1 MPVVTQLS
9 PNFLG
14 GVSKQNDDKKLA
26 GQVSECI
33 NGYPD
38 PTYGLLKRPGMKF
51 INHLKDTDEN
61 VYNKADLENAV
72 WFFLDRSETT
82 SYIGAIK
89 GSNIYA
95 WNATTGEACN
105 VTNNGASYLTG
116 AITSDHFHF
125 RSIQDTT
132 IITNQTKV
140 TAMLPAGTF
149 IANSVGTLKLISL
162 VDGYD
167 YTVTIQGID
176 ATATATSS
184 TTFQDFLTGVNPNN
198 SLSGE
203 VKSIIEDEQNASNT
217 NFDGAWYIE
226 SYVNSLVIKRFSG
239 TNSVT
244 IGYAPASPGTP
255 LPFTLTA
262 VGGFNNDS
270 VEAFLDQ
277 VNNVTELPA
286 ESFDGHNL
294 KILNTNSDS
303 DDYYVK
309 FIAYDG
315 VRGKGY
321 WLETIARDASPGI
334 DARTMPHRFIFN
346 GTVNGVDQFTFEPIP
361 VDIALYPNAD
371 TNTFGVPRLTGDDIT
386 SPKPSFINKK
396 IKATFFYNNRFG
408 VLSEDNVILSVAN
421 EPFNFFVKSALT
433 QIASDPIDLNV
444 SSTRPVQLFDVLPTA
459 QGLLLFADRQQFM
472 LSATDANT
480 LTPTS
485 SIIRTVSSYEMDS
498 NIPPV
503 DIGTTVGF
511 VNKVPDYAKVFS
523 MQLRDVEQPPIVVDI
538 SKVVLEWIPETVD
551 RLVSSPQNSFILLVD
566 RQSSYIYIY
575 SYYND
580 GEKDLFQAWT
590 KWELTGTIQDAYVLN
605 DDIVVV
611 TQQEDVYL
619 LNSITVNEL
628 PTGDVSVVFDSNTS
642 EFVITGNPCL
652 DLFALPTSPDGIID
666 KVVYNETTNLTK
678 IYTPYKPIS
687 GKNGAVLIGKPAKD
701 EGYFVEVT
709 PKIETGTNYNYFE
722 AVGDLRDSAD
732 SIIIGYN
739 YHFEVQLPTFY
750 FRRTDGNSV
759 DFSAILTIA
768 RIKVSTGRS
777 GPLVFKT
784 KLGSSKEWVLIK
796 EVTVSD
802 DYQFSTSPVKPEY
815 RFDVPIH
822 QRNTNF
828 ELKMTSDYP
837 YPVSLVEMMWEGNY
851 SPRYYRRA

>member
-14 GVSKQNDDKKLA
+14 GVSKQNDDKKLP

-38 PTYGLLKRPGMKF
+38 ATYGLLKRPGMKF
-51 INHLKDTDEN
+51 IDHLKDLN
-61 VYNKADLENAV
+61 GNIYSKADLENAV
-72 WFFLDRSETT
+72 WFFLDRSEAN
-82 SYIGAIK
+82 SYVGAVK
-89 GSNIYA
+89 GTNIHV
-95 WNATTGEACN
+95 WNAHTGAACQ
-105 VTNNGASYLTG
+105 VTNNSGSYFNGAS
-116 AITSDHFHF
+116 TSDHFHF

-132 IITNQTKV
+132 IITNRTK
-140 TAMLPAGTF
+140 TASMLPNGTF
-149 IANSVGTLKLISL
+149 VADSVGTLKLVSL

-167 YTVTIQGID
+167 YTVTIQGISD
-176 ATATATSS
+176 TASATSS
-184 TTFQDFLTGVNPNN
+184 STFQSFLTGVNANN

-203 VKSIIEDEQNASNT
+203 VKSIIETQQTASNA
-217 NFDGAWYIE
+217 NFDGVWYIE
-226 SYVNSLVIKRFSG
+226 SYANSLVIKRFSG

-255 LPFTLTA
+255 LAFSLTA

-270 VEAFLDQ
+270 LEAFLDE
-277 VNNVTELPA
+277 VNDVTELPA
-286 ESFDGHNL
+286 ESFDGHNVR
-294 KILNTNSDS
+294 ILNTNNDS

-309 FIAYDG
+309 YVAYDG
-315 VRGKGY
+315 IRGKGY
-321 WLETIARDASPGI
+321 WLETIARDASPGL
-334 DARTMPHRFIFN
+334 DSSTMPHRFVFT

-361 VDIALYPNAD
+361 FVS
-371 TNTFGVPRLTGDDIT
+371 RLVGDDIT
-386 SPKPSFINKK
+386 SPVPSFIGKT

-408 VLSEDNVILSVAN
+408 LLSEDNVILSVAN
-421 EPFNFFVKSALT
+421 ESFNFFVKSALT
-433 QIASDPIDLNV
+433 QIASDPVDLNV
-444 SSTRPVQLFDVLPTA
+444 SSTRPVTLFDVLPTA

-472 LSATDANT
+472 LSATDSNT

-498 NIPPV
+498 NIAPV

-551 RLVSSPQNSFILLVD
+551 RLVSSPQNSFIMLVD
-566 RQSSYIYIY
+566 RGSECIYIY

-605 DDIVVV
+605 DDIIVI
-611 TQQEDVYL
+611 TQQENEYL

-628 PTGDVSVVFDSNTS
+628 PTGDVTVNTS
-642 EFVITGNPCL
+642 DPFITGNPCL
-652 DLFALPTSPDGIID
+652 DLFSKPLAPALGID
-666 KVVYNETTNLTK
+666 PVVYDVTNNVTK
-678 IYTPYKPIS
+678 IYTPYTPIEN
-687 GKNGAVLIGKPAKD
+687 KKGAILIGKPNED
-701 EGYFVEVT
+701 EGYFLEVT

-722 AVGDLRDSAD
+722 AVGNLTDTAD
-732 SIIIGYN
+732 NIIVGYN

-750 FRRTDGNSV
+750 FRRDQQSV

-777 GPLVFKT
+777 GPLVFET
-784 KLGSSKEWVLIK
+784 KLGSSKEWTLIK
-796 EVTVSD
+796 EVTLSD

-815 RFDVPIH
+815 RFTVPIH

-828 ELKMTSDYP
+828 KLKMTSDYP

-851 SPRYYRRA
+851 SPRYYKRA

>member
-26 GQVSECI
+26 GQLSECI

-51 INHLKDTDEN
+51 IDRLKDANEN

-82 SYIGAIK
+82 SYVAAIK

-95 WNATTGEACN
+95 WNAETGEACN
-105 VTNNGASYLTG
+105 VTNNGTSYLAG
-116 AITSDHFHF
+116 ASTSDHFHF

-149 IANSVGTLKLISL
+149 IANSVGTLKLVSL

-167 YTVTIQGID
+167 YTVTIQGISD
-176 ATATATSS
+176 TASATSS
-184 TTFQDFLTGVNPNN
+184 STFQDFLTGVNPNN

-244 IGYAPASPGTP
+244 LGYAPANPGTP

-277 VNNVTELPA
+277 VNDVTELPA
-286 ESFDGHNL
+286 ESFQDHNVR
-294 KILNTNSDS
+294 ILNTNSDS

-309 FIAYDG
+309 YVAYDG
-315 VRGKGY
+315 IRGKGY
-321 WLETIARDASPGI
+321 WLETVARDASPGL
-334 DARTMPHRFIFN
+334 DASTMPHRFVFN
-346 GTVNGVDQFTFEPIP
+346 GTVNGVDQFIFEPI
-361 VDIALYPNAD
+361 
-371 TNTFGVPRLTGDDIT
+371 TFVSRLAGDDIT
-386 SPKPSFINKK
+386 SPVPSFIGST

-408 VLSEDNVILSVAN
+408 LLSEDNVILSVAN
-421 EPFNFFVKSALT
+421 ESFNFFVKSALT

-444 SSTRPVQLFDVLPTA
+444 SSTRPVTLFDVLPTA

-498 NIPPV
+498 NISPV

-551 RLVSSPQNSFILLVD
+551 RLVSSPQNSFIILID
-566 RQSSYIYIY
+566 RQSSYIYMY

-605 DDIVVV
+605 DDIGVI
-611 TQQEDVYL
+611 TQQEDEYL

-628 PTGDVSVVFDSNTS
+628 PTGDVSVVLDSNN
-642 EFVITGNPCL
+642 EFVVTGNPCL
-652 DLFALPTSPDGIID
+652 DLFSLPKSPDGIID
-666 KVVYNETTNLTK
+666 KVVYNQTTNLTK

-709 PKIETGTNYNYFE
+709 PKIEANTNYNYFE

-750 FRRTDGNSV
+750 FRRRDGNSV

-777 GPLVFKT
+777 GPLVFET
-784 KLGSSKEWVLIK
+784 KLGSSKEWTLIK

>member
-51 INHLKDTDEN
+51 IDRLKDANEN

-82 SYIGAIK
+82 SYVAAIK

-95 WNATTGEACN
+95 WNAETGEACN
-105 VTNNGASYLTG
+105 VTNNSASYLAG
-116 AITSDHFHF
+116 ASTSDHFHF

-149 IANSVGTLKLISL
+149 VANSVGTLKLVSL
-162 VDGYD
+162 VSGYA
-167 YTVTIQGID
+167 YTVTIQGISD
-176 ATATATSS
+176 TAQAQSNS
-184 TTFQDFLTGVNPNN
+184 TFTDFLTDTTPNN

-203 VKSIIEDEQNASNT
+203 VLDIIQTQQNVNNSNFT
-217 NFDGAWYIE
+217 GAWYIE

-244 IGYAPASPGTP
+244 LGYAPANPGTP

-277 VNNVTELPA
+277 VNDVTELPA
-286 ESFDGHNL
+286 ESFQDHNVR
-294 KILNTNSDS
+294 ILNTNSDS

-309 FIAYDG
+309 YVAYDG
-315 VRGKGY
+315 IRGKGY
-321 WLETIARDASPGI
+321 WLETVARDASPGL
-334 DARTMPHRFIFN
+334 DASTMPHRFVFN
-346 GTVNGVDQFTFEPIP
+346 GTVNGVDQFIFESITF
-361 VDIALYPNAD
+361 VS
-371 TNTFGVPRLTGDDIT
+371 RLAGDDIT
-386 SPKPSFINKK
+386 SPVPSFIGST

-408 VLSEDNVILSVAN
+408 LLSEDNVILSVAN
-421 EPFNFFVKSALT
+421 ESFNFFVKSALT

-444 SSTRPVQLFDVLPTA
+444 SSTRPVTLFDVLPTA

-498 NIPPV
+498 NISPV

-611 TQQEDVYL
+611 TQQEDEYL

-628 PTGDVSVVFDSNTS
+628 PTGDVSVVLDSNN
-642 EFVITGNPCL
+642 EFVVTGNPCL

-709 PKIETGTNYNYFE
+709 PKIEPGTNYNYFE

-750 FRRTDGNSV
+750 FRRRDGNSV

-777 GPLVFKT
+777 GPLVFET
-784 KLGSSKEWVLIK
+784 KLGSSKEWTLIK

>member
-51 INHLKDTDEN
+51 IDHLKDTDDN
-61 VYNKADLENAV
+61 AYNKAALEDAV

-89 GSNIYA
+89 GANIYA
-95 WNATTGEACN
+95 WNALTGKACN
-105 VTNNGASYLTG
+105 ITNNGVSYLTG
-116 AITSDHFHF
+116 ANTSDHFHF

-167 YTVTIQGID
+167 YTVTIQGISD
-176 ATATATSS
+176 TASAPSS
-184 TTFQDFLTGVNPNN
+184 TTFQDFLTGVNANN

-203 VKSIIEDEQNASNT
+203 VKSIIETQQNASNA
-217 NFDGAWYIE
+217 NFDGVWYIE
-226 SYVNSLVIKRFSG
+226 SYVNSLVIRRFSG
-239 TNSVT
+239 ANAVVLNNTPST
-244 IGYAPASPGTP
+244 ITGTP

-270 VEAFLDQ
+270 IEAFLDQ

-294 KILNTNSDS
+294 RILNTNSDS

-309 FIAYDG
+309 YIAYDG
-315 VRGKGY
+315 ISGKGY
-321 WLETIARDASPGI
+321 WLETIARDASPGL
-334 DARTMPHRFIFN
+334 DSATMPHRFVFTSEI
-346 GTVNGVDQFTFEPIP
+346 NGVDQFTFEPIP
-361 VDIALYPNAD
+361 FVS
-371 TNTFGVPRLTGDDIT
+371 RLAGDDIT
-386 SPKPSFINKK
+386 SPIPSFIGKP

-408 VLSEDNVILSVAN
+408 LLSEDNVILSVAN

-444 SSTRPVQLFDVLPTA
+444 SSTRPVTLFDVLPTA

-498 NIPPV
+498 NISPV

-538 SKVVLEWIPETVD
+538 SKVVLEWIPETID

-566 RQSSYIYIY
+566 RQSSYIYMY

-611 TQQEDVYL
+611 TQQEEAYL

-628 PTGDVSVVFDSNTS
+628 PTGDVSVVLDSDD
-642 EFVITGNPCL
+642 EFVVTGNPCL
-652 DLFALPTSPDGIID
+652 DLFSLPKSPDGIID
-666 KVVYNETTNLTK
+666 KVVYIPTDNVTK
-678 IYTPYKPIS
+678 IYTPYKPI
-687 GKNGAVLIGKPAKD
+687 KNKKGALLIGKPDKD
-701 EGYFVEVT
+701 EGFFVEVT
-709 PKIETGTNYNYFE
+709 PKIEANTNYNYFE
-722 AVGDLRDSAD
+722 AVGNLSDAAD

-739 YHFEVQLPTFY
+739 YNFEVQLPTFY
-750 FRRTDGNSV
+750 FRRKDGNSV
-759 DFSAILTIA
+759 DFSAVLTIA

-777 GPLVFKT
+777 GPLVFET
-784 KLGSSKEWVLIK
+784 KLGSSKEWTLIK

-802 DYQFSTSPVKPEY
+802 DYAFSTSPVKPEY

-828 ELKMTSDYP
+828 KLKMTSNYP

>member
-26 GQVSECI
+26 GQLSECI

-51 INHLKDTDEN
+51 IDRLKDANEN

-82 SYIGAIK
+82 SYVAAIK

-95 WNATTGEACN
+95 WNAETGEACN
-105 VTNNGASYLTG
+105 VTNNGTSYLAG
-116 AITSDHFHF
+116 ASTSDHFHF

-149 IANSVGTLKLISL
+149 IANSVGTLKLVSL

-167 YTVTIQGID
+167 YTVTIQGISD
-176 ATATATSS
+176 TASATSS
-184 TTFQDFLTGVNPNN
+184 STFQDFLTGVNPNN

-244 IGYAPASPGTP
+244 LGYAPANPGTP

-277 VNNVTELPA
+277 VNDVTELPA
-286 ESFDGHNL
+286 ESFQDHNVR
-294 KILNTNSDS
+294 ILNTNSDS

-309 FIAYDG
+309 YVAYDG
-315 VRGKGY
+315 IRGKGY
-321 WLETIARDASPGI
+321 WLETVARDASPGL
-334 DARTMPHRFIFN
+334 DASTMPHRFVFN
-346 GTVNGVDQFTFEPIP
+346 GTVNGVDQFIFEPI
-361 VDIALYPNAD
+361 
-371 TNTFGVPRLTGDDIT
+371 TFVSRLAGDDIT
-386 SPKPSFINKK
+386 SPVPSFIGST

-408 VLSEDNVILSVAN
+408 LLSEDNVILSVAN
-421 EPFNFFVKSALT
+421 ESFNFFVKSALT

-444 SSTRPVQLFDVLPTA
+444 SSTRPVTLFDVLPTA

-498 NIPPV
+498 NISPV

-551 RLVSSPQNSFILLVD
+551 RLVSSPQNSFIILID
-566 RQSSYIYIY
+566 RQSSYIYMY

-605 DDIVVV
+605 DDIVVI
-611 TQQEDVYL
+611 TQQEDEYL

-628 PTGDVSVVFDSNTS
+628 PTGDVSVVLDSNN
-642 EFVITGNPCL
+642 EFVVTGNPCL
-652 DLFALPTSPDGIID
+652 DLFSLPKSPDGIID
-666 KVVYNETTNLTK
+666 KVVYNQTTNLTK

-709 PKIETGTNYNYFE
+709 PKIEANTNYNYFE

-750 FRRTDGNSV
+750 FRRRDGNSV

-777 GPLVFKT
+777 GPLVFET
-784 KLGSSKEWVLIK
+784 KLGSSKEWTLIK

>member
-61 VYNKADLENAV
+61 AYNKADLENAV

-140 TAMLPAGTF
+140 TAMLPVGTF
-149 IANSVGTLKLISL
+149 IANSVGTLKLVSL
-162 VDGYD
+162 VDTYE
-167 YTVTIQGID
+167 YTVTIQGIS
-176 ATATATSS
+176 ATATAQSN
-184 TTFQDFLTGVNPNN
+184 TTFQDFLNGTHVSH
-198 SLSGE
+198 SLSGAI
-203 VKSIIEDEQNASNT
+203 KNLIEYEQNASNT
-217 NFDGAWYIE
+217 DFDGAWYIE
-226 SYVNSLVIKRFSG
+226 SYINSLVIKRFSG

-255 LPFTLTA
+255 LAFTLTA

-294 KILNTNSDS
+294 RILNTNSDS

-346 GTVNGVDQFTFEPIP
+346 GTVNNVDQFTFEPIP
-361 VDIALYPNAD
+361 VDTVLYPNAD
-371 TNTFGVPRLTGDDIT
+371 TNTFGVPRLTGDNIT
-386 SPKPSFINKK
+386 SPEPSFINKK

-498 NIPPV
+498 NISPV

-628 PTGDVSVVFDSNTS
+628 PTGDVSVVLDSNTS

-666 KVVYNETTNLTK
+666 KVVYNETDNVTK

-722 AVGDLRDSAD
+722 AVGNLEDSAD

-750 FRRTDGNSV
+750 FRRRDGNSV

-777 GPLVFKT
+777 GPLVFET
-784 KLGSSKEWVLIK
+784 KLGSSKEWTLIK

>member
-51 INHLKDTDEN
+51 INHLKDTSEN

-82 SYIGAIK
+82 SYVAAIK

-95 WNATTGEACN
+95 WNAETGEACN

-167 YTVTIQGID
+167 YTVTIQGISG
-176 ATATATSS
+176 TASATSS

-203 VKSIIEDEQNASNT
+203 VKSIIEDEQDPNQGGGINT

-309 FIAYDG
+309 YVAYDG

-334 DARTMPHRFIFN
+334 DASTMPHRFVFN
-346 GTVNGVDQFTFEPIP
+346 GTVNNVDQFTFEPIP
-361 VDIALYPNAD
+361 FVS
-371 TNTFGVPRLTGDDIT
+371 RLAGDDIT
-386 SPKPSFINKK
+386 SPEPSFIDRK

-408 VLSEDNVILSVAN
+408 LLSEDNVILSVAN
-421 EPFNFFVKSALT
+421 ESFNFFVKSALT

-485 SIIRTVSSYEMDS
+485 SIIRTVSSYEMNS
-498 NIPPV
+498 NISPV

-666 KVVYNETTNLTK
+666 KVSYNETTNLTK

-687 GKNGAVLIGKPAKD
+687 GKKGAVLIGKPAKD

-709 PKIETGTNYNYFE
+709 PKIEANTNYNYFE
-722 AVGDLRDSAD
+722 AVGDLSAASD

-739 YHFEVQLPTFY
+739 YHFEVQLPKFY
-750 FRRTDGNSV
+750 FRRRDGNSV

-777 GPLVFKT
+777 GPLVFET
-784 KLGSSKEWVLIK
+784 KLGSSKEWTLIK

>member
-14 GVSKQNDDKKLA
+14 GVSKQNDDKKLP

-38 PTYGLLKRPGMKF
+38 ATYGLLKRPGMKF
-51 INHLKDTDEN
+51 IDHLKDLDDN
-61 VYNKADLENAV
+61 IYSKADLEDAV
-72 WFFLDRSETT
+72 WFFLDRSEAN

-89 GSNIYA
+89 GTNIHA
-95 WNATTGEACN
+95 WNAYTGAACE
-105 VTNNGASYLTG
+105 VTDNTNDNSAYLSGAS
-116 AITSDHFHF
+116 TSDHFHF

-149 IANSVGTLKLISL
+149 VANSVGTLKLVSL

-167 YTVTIQGID
+167 YTVTIQGVSD
-176 ATATATSS
+176 SASATSS
-184 TTFQDFLTGVNPNN
+184 STFQSFLTGVNPNN

-203 VKSIIEDEQNASNT
+203 VKSIIETQQTASNAD
-217 NFDGAWYIE
+217 FDGAWYIE

-255 LPFTLTA
+255 LAFSLTA

-277 VNNVTELPA
+277 VNDVTELPA
-286 ESFDGHNL
+286 ESFDGHNVR
-294 KILNTNSDS
+294 ILNTNNDS

-309 FIAYDG
+309 YVAYDG
-315 VRGKGY
+315 IRGKGY
-321 WLETIARDASPGI
+321 WLETIARDASPGL
-334 DARTMPHRFIFN
+334 DATTMPHRFVLN
-346 GTVNGVDQFTFEPIP
+346 EPVNGVDQFSFEPIP
-361 VDIALYPNAD
+361 FVS
-371 TNTFGVPRLTGDDIT
+371 RLVGDDIT
-386 SPKPSFINKK
+386 SPVPSFIGNT

-408 VLSEDNVILSVAN
+408 LLSEDNVILSVAN
-421 EPFNFFVKSALT
+421 ESFNFFVKSALT

-444 SSTRPVQLFDVLPTA
+444 SSTRPVTLFDVLPTA
-459 QGLLLFADRQQFM
+459 QGLLLFGDRQQFI

-485 SIIRTVSSYEMDS
+485 SIIRTVSNYEMDS
-498 NIPPV
+498 NISPV

-566 RQSSYIYIY
+566 RGSSYIYMY

-605 DDIVVV
+605 DDIVVI
-611 TQQEDVYL
+611 TQQEGEYL

-628 PTGDVSVVFDSNTS
+628 PTGDVSVVLNSNNK
-642 EFVITGNPCL
+642 FVVTGNPCL
-652 DLFALPTSPDGIID
+652 DLFSLPKSPDGIID
-666 KVVYNETTNLTK
+666 KVVYNPTNNVTK
-678 IYTPYKPIS
+678 IYTPYKPIEN
-687 GKNGAVLIGKPAKD
+687 KKGAILIGKPNED
-701 EGYFVEVT
+701 EGYFLEVT

-722 AVGDLRDSAD
+722 AVGNLTDTAD
-732 SIIIGYN
+732 NIIVGYN

-750 FRRTDGNSV
+750 FRRDQQSV

-777 GPLVFKT
+777 GPLVFET
-784 KLGSSKEWVLIK
+784 KLGSAKEWTLVK
-796 EVTVSD
+796 EVTLSD

-815 RFDVPIH
+815 RFTVPIH

-828 ELKMTSDYP
+828 ELKMTSNYP

>member
-14 GVSKQNDDKKLA
+14 GVSKQNDDKKLP

-38 PTYGLLKRPGMKF
+38 ATYGLLKRPGMKF
-51 INHLKDTDEN
+51 IDHLKDLN
-61 VYNKADLENAV
+61 GNSYSKAALENAV
-72 WFFLDRSETT
+72 WFFLDRSEAN
-82 SYIGAIK
+82 SYVGAIK
-89 GSNIYA
+89 GSNIYV
-95 WNATTGEACN
+95 WNAYTGEPCN
-105 VTNNGASYLTG
+105 VTNNSGTYLQNAS
-116 AITSDHFHF
+116 TSNDLHF

-132 IITNQTKV
+132 IITNRTKV

-149 IANSVGTLKLISL
+149 VANSVGTLKLIAL
-162 VDGYD
+162 VDSYN
-167 YTVTIQGID
+167 YTVTLQGISAS
-176 ATATATSS
+176 ATAQSS
-184 TTFQDFLTGVNPNN
+184 TTFTDFLSGTHASH
-198 SLSGE
+198 SLSGAIRNLI
-203 VKSIIEDEQNASNT
+203 STQQAANNT
-217 NFDGAWYIE
+217 DFSGEWYLE
-226 SYVNSLVIKRFSG
+226 SYSNSLVIKRF
-239 TNSVT
+239 TNAVNSVT
-244 IGYAPASPGTP
+244 IGYPSGTP
-255 LPFTLTA
+255 TGAPLSFTLSA
-262 VGGFNNDS
+262 QGGFNNDS
-270 VEAFLDQ
+270 IESFLDE
-277 VNNVTELPA
+277 VSNVTELPA
-286 ESFDGHNL
+286 ESFQDHNVRV
-294 KILNTNSDS
+294 LNTDSAS

-315 VRGKGY
+315 LRGRGY
-321 WLETIARDASPGI
+321 WLETIARDASPGL
-334 DARTMPHRFIFN
+334 DASTMPHKLVFTN
-346 GTVNGVDQFTFEPIP
+346 TVNNVDQFTFGPISF
-361 VDIALYPNAD
+361 VS
-371 TNTFGVPRLTGDDIT
+371 RLVGNDIT
-386 SPKPSFINKK
+386 SPEPSFINNK
-396 IKATFFYNNRFG
+396 IKSSFYYNNRFG
-408 VLSEDNVILSVAN
+408 FLSEDNIILSVAN
-421 EPFNFFVKSALT
+421 ESFNFFVKSALT
-433 QIASDPIDLNV
+433 QTASDPVDLNV
-444 SSTRPVQLFDVLPTA
+444 SSTRPVTLFDVLPTA

-472 LSATDANT
+472 LSATDSNT

-498 NIPPV
+498 NIAPV

-511 VNKVPDYAKVFS
+511 VNKIPDYAKVFS

-538 SKVVLEWIPETVD
+538 SKVVLEWLPDTVD

-605 DDIVVV
+605 DDIVVI
-611 TQQEDVYL
+611 TQQEDEYL

-628 PTGDVSVVFDSNTS
+628 PTGDVAVNTS
-642 EFVITGNPCL
+642 EPFITGNPCL
-652 DLFALPTSPDGIID
+652 DLFSKPSAPALGID
-666 KVVYNETTNLTK
+666 PVVYDLTNNVTK

-687 GKNGAVLIGKPAKD
+687 GKNGAILIGKPAKD
-701 EGYFVEVT
+701 EGYFVEVI

-722 AVGDLRDSAD
+722 AVGDLTDTAD
-732 SIIIGYN
+732 NIIIGYN

-750 FRRTDGNSV
+750 FRRDQQSV

-777 GPLVFKT
+777 GPLVFET
-784 KLGSSKEWVLIK
+784 KLGSSKEWTLIK
-796 EVTVSD
+796 EVISSD

-815 RFDVPIH
+815 RFTVPIH

>member
-14 GVSKQNDDKKLA
+14 GVSKQNDDKKLP

-38 PTYGLLKRPGMKF
+38 ATYGLLKRPGMKF
-51 INHLKDTDEN
+51 INHLKDTNEN

-95 WNATTGEACN
+95 WNATTGKACN
-105 VTNNGASYLTG
+105 VTNNGGSYLSNVSN
-116 AITSDHFHF
+116 SDHFHF

-162 VDGYD
+162 VDGYA
-167 YTVTIQGID
+167 YTVTIQGIS
-176 ATATATSS
+176 ATATAQSN
-184 TTFQDFLTGVNPNN
+184 TTFEDFLNGTHVSH
-198 SLSGE
+198 SLSGAI
-203 VKSIIEDEQNASNT
+203 KNLIENEQDPNQGGGVNT
-217 NFDGAWYIE
+217 NFDGVWYIE
-226 SYVNSLVIKRFSG
+226 SYVNSLVIKRFGG

-244 IGYAPASPGTP
+244 IGYAPANPGTP
-255 LPFTLTA
+255 LAFTLTA

-270 VEAFLDQ
+270 LEAFLDQ
-277 VNNVTELPA
+277 VNDVTELPA
-286 ESFDGHNL
+286 ESFQDHNVR
-294 KILNTNSDS
+294 IVNTNSDS

-309 FIAYDG
+309 YVAYDG
-315 VRGKGY
+315 IRGKGY
-321 WLETIARDASPGI
+321 WLETVARDASPGL
-334 DARTMPHRFIFN
+334 DSSTMPHRFVFN
-346 GTVNGVDQFTFEPIP
+346 GTVNGVDQFIFEPI
-361 VDIALYPNAD
+361 
-371 TNTFGVPRLTGDDIT
+371 TFVSRLAGDDIT
-386 SPKPSFINKK
+386 SPVPSFIGKT
-396 IKATFFYNNRFG
+396 IKSTFFYNNRFG
-408 VLSEDNVILSVAN
+408 LLSEDNVILSVAN
-421 EPFNFFVKSALT
+421 ESFNFFVKSALT

-444 SSTRPVQLFDVLPTA
+444 SSTRPVTLFDVLPTA
-459 QGLLLFADRQQFM
+459 QGLLLFGDRQQFL

-485 SIIRTVSSYEMDS
+485 SIIRTVSNYEMDS
-498 NIPPV
+498 NISPV

-551 RLVSSPQNSFILLVD
+551 RLVSSPQNSIILID
-566 RQSSYIYIY
+566 RQSSYIYMY

-590 KWELTGTIQDAYVLN
+590 KWELTGTIQDAYILN
-605 DDIVVV
+605 DDIIVI
-611 TQQEDVYL
+611 TQQENEYL

-628 PTGDVSVVFDSNTS
+628 PTGDVSVVLDSNN
-642 EFVITGNPCL
+642 EFVVTGNPCL
-652 DLFALPTSPDGIID
+652 DLFSLPKSPDGIIN
-666 KVVYNETTNLTK
+666 KVVYDPTTNLTK
-678 IYTPYKPIS
+678 IYTPYKPIEN
-687 GKNGAVLIGKPAKD
+687 KTGAILIGKPNED
-701 EGYFVEVT
+701 EGYFLEVT

-722 AVGDLRDSAD
+722 AVGDLTDTAD
-732 SIIIGYN
+732 NIIIGYN

-750 FRRTDGNSV
+750 FRRDQQSV

-777 GPLVFKT
+777 GPLVFET
-784 KLGSSKEWVLIK
+784 KLGSSKEWTLIK
-796 EVTVSD
+796 EVTLSD

-815 RFDVPIH
+815 RFTVPIH

-851 SPRYYRRA
+851 SPRYYKRA

>member
-51 INHLKDTDEN
+51 IDHLKKIDTTPFTGSELN
-61 VYNKADLENAV
+61 GAI
-72 WFFLDRSETT
+72 WFFLDRSEAT
-82 SYIGAIK
+82 SYVAAIK
-89 GSNIYA
+89 GADIYA
-95 WNATTGEACN
+95 WNAYTGEPCN
-105 VTNNGASYLTG
+105 VTNNSGTYLNGASN
-116 AITSDHFHF
+116 SDDFHF

-132 IITNQTKV
+132 IITNRTKV
-140 TAMLPAGTF
+140 TTMLPAGTF
-149 IANSVGTLKLISL
+149 VANSVGTLKLVSL
-162 VDGYD
+162 VDGYA
-167 YTVTIQGID
+167 YTVTIQGISG
-176 ATATATSS
+176 TATAQSN
-184 TTFQDFLTGVNPNN
+184 TTFSDFLNGTHVSH
-198 SLSGE
+198 SLSGAI
-203 VKSIIEDEQNASNT
+203 KNLIETQQSASNT
-217 NFDGAWYIE
+217 DFDGVWYIE

-244 IGYAPASPGTP
+244 IGYAPANPGTP

-277 VNNVTELPA
+277 VNDVTELPA
-286 ESFDGHNL
+286 ESFQDHSVR
-294 KILNTNSDS
+294 ILNTNSDS

-309 FIAYDG
+309 YVAYDG
-315 VRGKGY
+315 IRGKGY
-321 WLETIARDASPGI
+321 WLETVARDASPGI
-334 DARTMPHRFIFN
+334 DARTMPHRFVFN
-346 GTVNGVDQFTFEPIP
+346 GTVNGVDQFIFEPI
-361 VDIALYPNAD
+361 
-371 TNTFGVPRLTGDDIT
+371 TFVSRLAGDDIT
-386 SPKPSFINKK
+386 SPVPSFIGST

-408 VLSEDNVILSVAN
+408 LLSEDNVILSVAN
-421 EPFNFFVKSALT
+421 ESFNFFVKSALT

-444 SSTRPVQLFDVLPTA
+444 SSTRPVTLFDVLPTA
-459 QGLLLFADRQQFM
+459 QGLLLFGDRQQFM

-498 NIPPV
+498 NISPV

-566 RQSSYIYIY
+566 RGSSYIYIY

-605 DDIVVV
+605 DDIIVV
-611 TQQEDVYL
+611 TQQEDEYL

-628 PTGDVSVVFDSNTS
+628 PTGDVSVVPDTDPNTPPF
-642 EFVITGNPCL
+642 FVTGNPCL
-652 DLFALPTSPDGIID
+652 DLFSLPKSPDGIID
-666 KVVYNETTNLTK
+666 KVVYDVTNNVTK
-678 IYTPYKPIS
+678 IYTPYKPIEN
-687 GKNGAVLIGKPAKD
+687 KKGAILIGKPAKD

-722 AVGDLRDSAD
+722 AVGDLTDTAD
-732 SIIIGYN
+732 NIIIGYN

-750 FRRTDGNSV
+750 FRRRDGNSV

-777 GPLVFKT
+777 GPLVFET
-784 KLGSSKEWVLIK
+784 KLGSSKEWTLIK

-815 RFDVPIH
+815 RFNVPIH

>member
-51 INHLKDTDEN
+51 IDHLKDTDDN
-61 VYNKADLENAV
+61 AYDKAALEDAV
-72 WFFLDRSETT
+72 WFFLDRSQTT
-82 SYIGAIK
+82 SYVAAIK

-95 WNATTGEACN
+95 WNAETGKACN
-105 VTNNGASYLTG
+105 VTNNGGSYLTN
-116 AITSDHFHF
+116 ANTSDDFHF

-132 IITNQTKV
+132 IITNKTKV

-149 IANSVGTLKLISL
+149 FANSVGTLKLVSL
-162 VDGYD
+162 VDGYN
-167 YTVTIQGID
+167 YTVTFPAAAANNTDDVVAEVAAQTNTTFNDMLLYDASNVNTNHHLID
-176 ATATATSS
+176 AIKDTIEAEHTA
-184 TTFQDFLTGVNPNN
+184 G
-198 SLSGE
+198 
-203 VKSIIEDEQNASNT
+203 NT
-217 NFDGAWYIE
+217 NFDGIWYLE
-226 SYVNSLVIKRFSG
+226 GYNNSIVIKRGTG
-239 TNSVT
+239 TNTVKTDYSAVT
-244 IGYAPASPGTP
+244 GTP
-255 LPFTLTA
+255 LAFSIDA
-262 VGGFNNDS
+262 RGGFNNES
-270 VEAFLDQ
+270 LEAFLDQ
-277 VNNVTELPA
+277 VNDVTELPA
-286 ESFDGHNL
+286 ESFDGHNVR
-294 KILNTNSDS
+294 ILNTNSDS

-309 FIAYDG
+309 YVAYDG
-315 VRGKGY
+315 IRGKGY
-321 WLETIARDASPGI
+321 WLETIARDGSPGL
-334 DARTMPHRFIFN
+334 DASTMPHRFVFN
-346 GTVNGVDQFTFEPIP
+346 NTVNGVDHFTFEPIP
-361 VDIALYPNAD
+361 FVS
-371 TNTFGVPRLTGDDIT
+371 RLVGDDIT
-386 SPKPSFINKK
+386 SPAPSFIGKT

-408 VLSEDNVILSVAN
+408 LLSEDNVILSVAN

-444 SSTRPVQLFDVLPTA
+444 SSTRPVTLFDVLPTA
-459 QGLLLFADRQQFM
+459 QGLLLFGDRQQFI

-485 SIIRTVSSYEMDS
+485 SIIRTVSNYEMDS
-498 NIPPV
+498 NISPV

-551 RLVSSPQNSFILLVD
+551 RLVSSPQNSFIILID
-566 RQSSYIYIY
+566 RQSSYIYMY

-611 TQQEDVYL
+611 TQQEDAYL

-628 PTGDVSVVFDSNTS
+628 PTGDVSVVLDSNN
-642 EFVITGNPCL
+642 EFVVTGNPCL
-652 DLFALPTSPDGIID
+652 DLFSLPKSPDGIID
-666 KVVYNETTNLTK
+666 KVVYIPTDNVTK
-678 IYTPYKPIS
+678 IYTPYKPI
-687 GKNGAVLIGKPAKD
+687 KNKKGALLIGKPDKD
-701 EGYFVEVT
+701 AGFFVEVT
-709 PKIETGTNYNYFE
+709 PKIEANTNYNYFE
-722 AVGDLRDSAD
+722 AVGNLSDAAD

-750 FRRTDGNSV
+750 FRRRDGNSV

-777 GPLVFKT
+777 GPLVFET
-784 KLGSSKEWVLIK
+784 KLGSSKQWTLIK
-796 EVTVSD
+796 EVTLSD
-802 DYQFSTSPVKPEY
+802 DYAFSTSPVKPEY
-815 RFDVPIH
+815 KFNVPIH

>member
-51 INHLKDTDEN
+51 IDHLKDTNDN
-61 VYNKADLENAV
+61 AYNKAALEDAV

-89 GSNIYA
+89 GANIYA
-95 WNATTGEACN
+95 WNALTGKACN
-105 VTNNGASYLTG
+105 ITNNSGSYLTD
-116 AITSDHFHF
+116 ATTSDHFHF

-167 YTVTIQGID
+167 YTVTIQGISD
-176 ATATATSS
+176 TASAPSS
-184 TTFQDFLTGVNPNN
+184 TTFQDFLTGVNANN

-203 VKSIIEDEQNASNT
+203 VKSIIETQQNASNA
-217 NFDGAWYIE
+217 NFDGVWYIE
-226 SYVNSLVIKRFSG
+226 SYVNSLVIRRFSG
-239 TNSVT
+239 ANAVVLNNTPST
-244 IGYAPASPGTP
+244 ITGTP

-270 VEAFLDQ
+270 IEAFLDQ

-294 KILNTNSDS
+294 RILNTNSDS

-309 FIAYDG
+309 YIAYDSIS
-315 VRGKGY
+315 GKGY
-321 WLETIARDASPGI
+321 WLETIARDASPGL
-334 DARTMPHRFIFN
+334 DASTMPHRFVFN
-346 GTVNGVDQFTFEPIP
+346 GTVNNVDQFTFEPIP
-361 VDIALYPNAD
+361 FVS
-371 TNTFGVPRLTGDDIT
+371 RLAGDDIT
-386 SPKPSFINKK
+386 SPVPSFIDEDETVGKT

-408 VLSEDNVILSVAN
+408 LLSEDNVILSVAN

-444 SSTRPVQLFDVLPTA
+444 SSTRPVTLFDVLPTA

-498 NIPPV
+498 NISPV

-538 SKVVLEWIPETVD
+538 SKVVLEWIPETID

-566 RQSSYIYIY
+566 RQSSYIYMY

-611 TQQEDVYL
+611 TQQEEAYL

-628 PTGDVSVVFDSNTS
+628 PTGDVSVVLNSNN
-642 EFVITGNPCL
+642 EFVVTGNPCL
-652 DLFALPTSPDGIID
+652 DLFSLPKSPDGIID
-666 KVVYNETTNLTK
+666 KVVYIPTDNVTK
-678 IYTPYKPIS
+678 IYTPYKPI
-687 GKNGAVLIGKPAKD
+687 KNKKGALLIGKPDKD
-701 EGYFVEVT
+701 EGFFVEVT
-709 PKIETGTNYNYFE
+709 PKIEANTNYNYFE
-722 AVGDLRDSAD
+722 AVGNLSDAAD

-739 YHFEVQLPTFY
+739 YNFEVQLPTFY
-750 FRRTDGNSV
+750 FRRKDGNSV
-759 DFSAILTIA
+759 DFSAVLTIA

-777 GPLVFKT
+777 GPLVFET
-784 KLGSSKEWVLIK
+784 KLGSSKEWTLIK

-802 DYQFSTSPVKPEY
+802 DYAFSTSPVKPEY

-828 ELKMTSDYP
+828 KLKMTSNYP

>member
-14 GVSKQNDDKKLA
+14 GVSKQNDDKKLP

-38 PTYGLLKRPGMKF
+38 ATYGLLKRPGMKF
-51 INHLKDTDEN
+51 IDHLKDLNGNIYD
-61 VYNKADLENAV
+61 KAALENAV
-72 WFFLDRSETT
+72 WFFLDRSEAT

-89 GSNIYA
+89 GTSIHA
-95 WNATTGEACN
+95 WNAYTGAACN
-105 VTNNGASYLTG
+105 VTNNNSAYLAT
-116 AITSDHFHF
+116 AVNSDHFHF

-140 TAMLPAGTF
+140 TAMLPNGTF
-149 IANSVGTLKLISL
+149 VANSVGTLKLVSL

-167 YTVTIQGID
+167 YTVTIQGISD
-176 ATATATSS
+176 TASATSS
-184 TTFQDFLTGVNPNN
+184 STFQDFLTGVNANN

-203 VKSIIEDEQNASNT
+203 VKTIIETQQTASNAD
-217 NFDGAWYIE
+217 FDGAWYIE

-255 LPFTLTA
+255 LAFTLTA

-277 VNNVTELPA
+277 VNDVTELPA
-286 ESFDGHNL
+286 ESFQDHNVR
-294 KILNTNSDS
+294 ILNTNSDS

-309 FIAYDG
+309 YVAYNG
-315 VRGKGY
+315 IRGKGY
-321 WLETIARDASPGI
+321 WLETVARDASPGL
-334 DARTMPHRFIFN
+334 DSSTMPHRFVFN
-346 GTVNGVDQFTFEPIP
+346 GTVNGVDQFIFEPI
-361 VDIALYPNAD
+361 
-371 TNTFGVPRLTGDDIT
+371 TFVSRLAGDDIT
-386 SPKPSFINKK
+386 SPVPSFIGST

-408 VLSEDNVILSVAN
+408 LLSEDNVILSVAN
-421 EPFNFFVKSALT
+421 ESFNFFVKSALT

-444 SSTRPVQLFDVLPTA
+444 SSTRPVTLFDVLPTA
-459 QGLLLFADRQQFM
+459 QGLLLFGDRQQFI

-485 SIIRTVSSYEMDS
+485 SIIRTVSNYEMDS
-498 NIPPV
+498 NISPV

-551 RLVSSPQNSFILLVD
+551 RLVSSPQNSFIILID
-566 RQSSYIYIY
+566 RQSSYIYMY

-590 KWELTGTIQDAYVLN
+590 KWELTGTIQDAYILN
-605 DDIVVV
+605 DDIIVI
-611 TQQEDVYL
+611 TQQEDEYL
-619 LNSITVNEL
+619 LNSITINEL
-628 PTGDVSVVFDSNTS
+628 PTGEVTVSTD
-642 EFVITGNPCL
+642 ITGNPCL
-652 DLFALPTSPDGIID
+652 DLFSKPSAPALGID
-666 KVVYNETTNLTK
+666 PVVYDVTNNVTK
-678 IYTPYKPIS
+678 IYTPYKPIEN
-687 GKNGAVLIGKPAKD
+687 KKGAILIGKPNED
-701 EGYFVEVT
+701 EGYFLEVT

-722 AVGDLRDSAD
+722 AVGDLTDTAD
-732 SIIIGYN
+732 NIIIGYN

-750 FRRTDGNSV
+750 FRRDQQSV

-777 GPLVFKT
+777 GPLVFET
-784 KLGSSKEWVLIK
+784 KLGSAKEWTLIK
-796 EVTVSD
+796 EVTLSD

-815 RFDVPIH
+815 RFTVPIH

-851 SPRYYRRA
+851 SPRYYKRA

>member
-14 GVSKQNDDKKLA
+14 GVSNQNDDKKLA

-38 PTYGLLKRPGMKF
+38 PTYGLLKRPGMNF
-51 INHLKDTDEN
+51 INHLKDTSGN
-61 VYNKADLENAV
+61 PYSKADLEDAV
-72 WFFLDRSETT
+72 WFFLDRSEST
-82 SYIGAIK
+82 SYVAAIK
-89 GSNIYA
+89 GTNIYA
-95 WNATTGEACN
+95 WNAATGAPCTI
-105 VTNNGASYLTG
+105 TNNGTSYLTG
-116 AITSDHFHF
+116 SSTSDQFHF

-132 IITNQTKV
+132 IITNRTKV

-149 IANSVGTLKLISL
+149 IANSVGTLKLITL

-167 YTVTIQGID
+167 YTITIQGISD
-176 ATATATSS
+176 TASATSS
-184 TTFQDFLTGVNPNN
+184 TTFQDFLTGVNANN

-203 VKSIIEDEQNASNT
+203 VKSIIETQQNASNA
-217 NFDGAWYIE
+217 NFDGVWYIE
-226 SYVNSLVIKRFSG
+226 SYVNSLVIRRFSG
-239 TNSVT
+239 ANAVVLNNTPST
-244 IGYAPASPGTP
+244 ITGTP

-262 VGGFNNDS
+262 VGGFNNES
-270 VEAFLDQ
+270 IEAFLDQ
-277 VNNVTELPA
+277 VNNLTELPA
-286 ESFDGHNL
+286 ESFDGHNVR
-294 KILNTNSDS
+294 ILNTNSDS
-303 DDYYVK
+303 DDYHVKYV
-309 FIAYDG
+309 AYDG
-315 VRGKGY
+315 ISGKGY
-321 WLETIARDASPGI
+321 WLETVARDASPGI
-334 DARTMPHRFIFN
+334 DASTMPHRFIYT
-346 GTVNGVDQFTFEPIP
+346 GTVNTVDQFTFEPIP
-361 VDIALYPNAD
+361 
-371 TNTFGVPRLTGDDIT
+371 FESRLAGDDTT
-386 SPKPSFINKK
+386 SPEPSFIGRK
-396 IKATFFYNNRFG
+396 IKSSFFYNNRFG
-408 VLSEDNVILSVAN
+408 LLSEDNVILSVAN
-421 EPFNFFVKSALT
+421 ESFNFFVKSALT

-444 SSTRPVQLFDVLPTA
+444 SSTRPVTLFDVLPTA
-459 QGLLLFADRQQFM
+459 QGLLLFGDRQQFM

-498 NIPPV
+498 NISPV

-566 RQSSYIYIY
+566 RQSSYLYIY
-575 SYYND
+575 NYYND

-605 DDIVVV
+605 DDIVVI
-611 TQQEDVYL
+611 TQQEDEYL

-628 PTGDVSVVFDSNTS
+628 PTGDVTVNTTS
-642 EFVITGNPCL
+642 PFITGNPCL
-652 DLFALPTSPDGIID
+652 DLFSKPLAPANNID
-666 KVVYNETTNLTK
+666 AVVYDSANKVTK
-678 IYTPYKPIS
+678 IYTPYTPIS
-687 GKNGAVLIGKPAKD
+687 GKKGAVLIGKPDKD
-701 EGYFVEVT
+701 EGFFIEAI
-709 PKIETGTNYNYFE
+709 PKIEAGTNYNYFE
-722 AVGDLRDSAD
+722 VVGDLTDSAD
-732 SIIIGYN
+732 NIIVGYN

-750 FRRTDGNSV
+750 FRRKDGTSV

-777 GPLVFKT
+777 GPLVFEI
-784 KLGSSKEWVLIK
+784 KLGSSKEWTLIK
-796 EVTVSD
+796 EVIVSD